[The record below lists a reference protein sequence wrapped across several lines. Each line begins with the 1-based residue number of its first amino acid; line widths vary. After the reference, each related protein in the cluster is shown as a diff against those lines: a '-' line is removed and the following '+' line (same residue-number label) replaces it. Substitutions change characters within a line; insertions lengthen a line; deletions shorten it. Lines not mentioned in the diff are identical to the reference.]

1 MDPISIVSA
10 ECSSGGYR
18 KRYRAVQSN
27 CVRMCFALASSL
39 RERNGDPNGIRT
51 RVTAVK
57 GRCPRPLDDRVL
69 FGRTGRIRQKSRAGK
84 QFSSSV
90 QELSRTTALSTPKS
104 NALLRRSSIR
114 VPSRAFAVEF
124 SLPGIP
130 SRLDP
135 IFKFR
140 GAGLRRNGGLWD
152 HSICAPLPILQACR
166 RHSVHTDRVF
176 PEFFRSGA
184 GRNPSG

>member
-1 MDPISIVSA
+1 MP
-10 ECSSGGYR
+10 
-18 KRYRAVQSN
+18 
-27 CVRMCFALASSL
+27 
-39 RERNGDPNGIRT
+39 RNQGGDPNGIRT

-90 QELSRTTALSTPKS
+90 QELSRTTALSTHKS